1 MFYFHKYKK
10 WLVLATGKYSLC
22 VIRLNFVAKKTCFS
36 GLFKCTHY
44 SNQKITNKKVKSCDM
59 HDLLIDIK
67 NNVRRCK
74 ICFFCWLLPILQYVI
89 FFISRKVGSILQ
101 LRFRLIL
108 CCPTQTLFL
117 TNFNFSVRWQTTNFF
132 NNERTQYLSAT
143 ETDIPSM

>member
-1 MFYFHKYKK
+1 M
-10 WLVLATGKYSLC
+10 LITGKYTLC

-67 NNVRRCK
+67 NYVRRCK
-74 ICFFCWLLPILQYVI
+74 IWFFLLAASDIAICHLFYHQKSWFDI
-89 FFISRKVGSILQ
+89 IQ
-101 LRFRLIL
+101 LRFRSIL

-117 TNFNFSVRWQTTNFF
+117 TNFNFSRKVA
-132 NNERTQYLSAT
+132 NNEFL
-143 ETDIPSM
+143 